1 MSRNVKIL
9 IVTSLVLNVLL
20 AGVILGN
27 VVHRMGWRSAFKP
40 DDRALAAK
48 LSPEK
53 YKLFTEV
60 MGGARSECKQL
71 RKQIRE
77 SREHALGILTAP
89 EFDEASFQREVDAL
103 HELRGRVADRLA
115 GATLELAK
123 QFDPE
128 ERKLLGKYLERPPP
142 P

>member
-1 MSRNVKIL
+1 MSKKVKML
-9 IVTSLVLNVLL
+9 LVASLVLNVLF
-20 AGVILGN
+20 AGVIMGN
-27 VVHRMGWRSAFKP
+27 VFHRIGWRSASKH
-40 DDRALAAK
+40 DDRVLAAK

-60 MGGARSECKQL
+60 MGGARSECKQI

-77 SREHALGILTAP
+77 NREQVLGILTAP
-89 EFDEASFQREVDAL
+89 EFDEASFQREVDTL
-103 HELRGRVADRLA
+103 NDLRGQVADRLA
-115 GATLELAK
+115 VATLELAR

-128 ERKLLGKYLERPPP
+128 ERRLLGKYLERPPP

>member
-9 IVTSLVLNVLL
+9 IVASLVLNVLL
-20 AGVILGN
+20 AGVIIGN
-27 VVHRMGWRSAFKP
+27 VFHRIGWRSASKH
-40 DDRALAAK
+40 DARVLAAK

-60 MGGARSECKQL
+60 MGGARSECKQI
-71 RKQIRE
+71 RKHIRE
-77 SREHALGILTAP
+77 RREQALGILTAP
-89 EFDEASFQREVDAL
+89 EFDEQSFRREVDTL
-103 HELRGRVADRLA
+103 HDLRGRVADRLS

>member
-9 IVTSLVLNVLL
+9 IVASLGLNVLL
-20 AGVILGN
+20 TGVLIGNAFHRAGWQPGFKQN
-27 VVHRMGWRSAFKP
+27 DRM
-40 DDRALAAK
+40 LASK

-53 YKLFTEV
+53 YRLFTEV
-60 MGGARSECKQL
+60 MGGARSECKQI

-77 SREHALGILTAP
+77 SREHALVILTAP
-89 EFDEASFQREVDAL
+89 EFDEQSFQREVETL
-103 HELRGRVADRLA
+103 HDLRGRVADRLA

-128 ERKLLGKYLERPPP
+128 ERKLLGKYLERSPRP
-142 P
+142 